1 MDFTGYRHRET
12 TEPTGARSSPSA
24 TSVCSTT
31 GRGVS
36 HLWIFRIENSDVS
49 IPPKSAATK
58 TDIPPPPARRNQV
71 VGDEES
77 SPGAG
82 CLPSD
87 FPPSRRL
94 DSDLTSDP

>member
-12 TEPTGARSSPSA
+12 NEPTGVRASPSV
-24 TSVCSTT
+24 TPVCCTT

-36 HLWIFRIENSDVS
+36 HLRIFRIENSNVS
-49 IPPKSAATK
+49 IPPEAPATK
-58 TDIPPPPARRNQV
+58 TDIPPPPQESKV

-87 FPPSRRL
+87 RPPSSRL
-94 DSDLTSDP
+94 DSCLTSDS